1 MPNAD
6 AFTQRKHV
14 EPKGIKKIQ
23 KKRGLHAQR
32 RCIYAAKTCRAKRHK
47 KNLKKKNK
55 SPTITKGNEMD
66 SKGTVFLGMKG
77 GEGVLRSLR
86 AVQKEDPR
94 RKN

>member
-14 EPKGIKKIQ
+14 EPKGI
-23 KKRGLHAQR
+23 
-32 RCIYAAKTCRAKRHK
+32 K

-77 GEGVLRSLR
+77 EEGVLRSLR